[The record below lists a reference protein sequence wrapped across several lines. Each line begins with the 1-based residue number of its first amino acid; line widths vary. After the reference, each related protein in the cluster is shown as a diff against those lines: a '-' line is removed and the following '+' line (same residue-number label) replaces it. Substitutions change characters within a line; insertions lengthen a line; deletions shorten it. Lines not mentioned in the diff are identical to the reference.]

1 MPHPGAT
8 CIELVEMIAGIEGKL
23 QSRNAQ
29 GAVIKVGG
37 VSFHV
42 QMPSS
47 TLSTLGNIGNT
58 VSLYTSM
65 QVREDSITLYGFA
78 TAEELDTFRILL
90 SVTGI
95 GPKVALS
102 VLSAMN
108 PGQLAL
114 AISSGNADML
124 CHIPGVG
131 KKTASRLLLELKD
144 KIAGIAVGTSTPE
157 GNELTAALLGL
168 GYSPS
173 EVTSAIAAL
182 PASPELT
189 IEEKIRLALQHFS
202 GR

>member
-1 MPHPGAT
+1 
-8 CIELVEMIAGIEGKL
+8 MIMITGIEGKL
-23 QSRNAQ
+23 QSRSANR
-29 GAVIKVGG
+29 AVIKVGG
-37 VSFHV
+37 ISLAV
-42 QMPSS
+42 QMPASA
-47 TLSTLGNIGNT
+47 LSMLGNIGDKVQIFT
-58 VSLYTSM
+58 HL
-65 QVREDSITLYGFA
+65 QLREDSIALYGFA

-90 SVTGI
+90 TVTGV
-95 GPKVALS
+95 GPKVAIS

-131 KKTASRLLLELKD
+131 KKTAGRLLLELKD
-144 KIAGIAVGTSTPE
+144 KIDGIAVGTSTPE
-157 GNELTAALLGL
+157 GNELTAALLSL

-173 EVTSAIAAL
+173 EVTSAISAL
-182 PASPELT
+182 PSSPGLT

>member
-1 MPHPGAT
+1 
-8 CIELVEMIAGIEGKL
+8 MITGIEGKL
-23 QSRNAQ
+23 QTKTAN

-37 VSFHV
+37 ISLAV
-42 QMPSS
+42 QMPASA
-47 TLSTLGNIGNT
+47 LSTLGNIGDKVQIFT
-58 VSLYTSM
+58 HL
-65 QVREDSITLYGFA
+65 QLREDSIALYGFA
-78 TAEELDTFRILL
+78 TSEELDTFRILL
-90 SVTGI
+90 TVTGV

-157 GNELTAALLGL
+157 GNELSAALLSL

-173 EVTSAIAAL
+173 EVTSAISAL
-182 PASPELT
+182 PNKPDMT

>member
-1 MPHPGAT
+1 
-8 CIELVEMIAGIEGKL
+8 MITGIEGKL
-23 QSRNAQ
+23 QTKTAN
-29 GAVIKVGG
+29 GAIIKVGG
-37 VSFHV
+37 ISLAV
-42 QMPSS
+42 QMPASA
-47 TLSTLGNIGNT
+47 LSTLGNIGDKVQIFT
-58 VSLYTSM
+58 HL
-65 QVREDSITLYGFA
+65 QLREDSIALYGFA

-90 SVTGI
+90 SITGV

-144 KIAGIAVGTSTPE
+144 KIAGIAVGTPTTE

-173 EVTSAIAAL
+173 EVTSAISAL
-182 PASPELT
+182 PNSPGLT
-189 IEEKIRLALQHFS
+189 IEDKIRLALQHFS

>member
-1 MPHPGAT
+1 
-8 CIELVEMIAGIEGKL
+8 MITGIEGKL
-23 QSRNAQ
+23 QSRSAN

-37 VSFHV
+37 ISLAV
-42 QMPSS
+42 QMPASA
-47 TLSTLGNIGNT
+47 LSALGNIGDKVQIFT
-58 VSLYTSM
+58 HL
-65 QVREDSITLYGFA
+65 QLREDSIALYGFA
-78 TAEELDTFRILL
+78 TVEELDTFHVLL
-90 SVTGI
+90 SVTGV
-95 GPKVALS
+95 GPKMALS

-131 KKTASRLLLELKD
+131 KKTAGRLLLELKD
-144 KIAGIAVGTSTPE
+144 KIDGIAVGTSAPE
-157 GNELTAALLGL
+157 GNELSAALLSL

-173 EVTSAIAAL
+173 EVTSAISAL
-182 PASPELT
+182 PASPGLI

>member
-1 MPHPGAT
+1 
-8 CIELVEMIAGIEGKL
+8 MITGIEGKL
-23 QSRNAQ
+23 QSRSAT

-37 VSFHV
+37 ISLAV

-47 TLSTLGNIGNT
+47 TLGALGNIGDK
-58 VSLYTSM
+58 V
-65 QVREDSITLYGFA
+65 QVFTHLQLREDSIALYGFA
-78 TAEELDTFRILL
+78 TSEELDTFRILL
-90 SVTGI
+90 SVTGV

-131 KKTASRLLLELKD
+131 KKTAGRLLLELKD
-144 KIAGIAVGTSTPE
+144 KIDGIAMGTSAPE
-157 GNELTAALLGL
+157 GNELTAALLSL

-182 PASPELT
+182 PASPGLT